1 MVRGDS
7 IDSIGMLDGA
17 ECVKVQWGDLLV
29 IRTLNI
35 GDIGNDAQED
45 MLWTDMS
52 LATAIS
58 NQPSSAAN
66 VTLGEMVKRPGS
78 PA

>member
-1 MVRGDS
+1 
-7 IDSIGMLDGA
+7 
-17 ECVKVQWGDLLV
+17 VKVEWGDLMV

-58 NQPSSAAN
+58 PHQQR
-66 VTLGEMVKRPGS
+66 M
-78 PA
+78 

>member
-58 NQPSSAAN
+58 PHQQR
-66 VTLGEMVKRPGS
+66 M
-78 PA
+78 